1 MPAGSVQLGSPA
13 LMKLVWERV
22 VALEFCSP
30 LGFMWCRS
38 SCFEGNLFHGNQ
50 TGCCWNSRL
59 MSQCNILAHCDPQ
72 GCESQTRLCT
82 FLSRVNV
89 LMCKKILRGTIRLS
103 HFAINRV
110 LKCEVGRVTAVS
122 SWKDSSTGEKWFFKA
137 GDSAS
142 NPKSTGLFSWGC
154 VTGTVYLKFS
164 FVCGVPVMTSVHT
177 VRCSQKPTRDQYS
190 AAV

>member
-1 MPAGSVQLGSPA
+1 MEPGDNRKNSKTGKFRLEVTKFMSDQGSIFSSGVPAPQAVLCGNLGPFRDRNTLFSDGSRPQPTPAGSVQLGSPA

-30 LGFMWCRS
+30 LGCMWCRS

-110 LKCEVGRVTAVS
+110 LKCEVGRVTAVP
-122 SWKDSSTGEKWFFKA
+122 G
-137 GDSAS
+137 
-142 NPKSTGLFSWGC
+142 
-154 VTGTVYLKFS
+154 
-164 FVCGVPVMTSVHT
+164 
-177 VRCSQKPTRDQYS
+177 
-190 AAV
+190 

>member
-1 MPAGSVQLGSPA
+1 
-13 LMKLVWERV
+13 MKLVWERV

-103 HFAINRV
+103 HFAISRV
-110 LKCEVGRVTAVS
+110 LKCGVGRVTAVS
-122 SWKDSSTGEKWFFKA
+122 GWKDSATGEKWFFKP

-142 NPKSTGLFSWGC
+142 NPKSTGLFSSGC
-154 VTGTVYLKFS
+154 VTGTVCLKFS